1 MFCENLNCTTVFLL
15 GIVMSGIKTV
25 TVTVTSNEIENN
37 VWKLNRSIDM
47 KGGYIVTLQN
57 TTASAGFVQLYTGQ
71 IVDGNDFTI
80 KCNDQN
86 GGRVLNSLHPS
97 TSDGASITL
106 RGQWKLNFGQYIMEG
121 SELSIREYE
130 DVTYTI
136 QNAISN
142 SSGVLYSAL
151 KNGNHIKDSVINMNC
166 ALSSYAVVERTDGVL
181 TKYEI
186 VDFPEFVI
194 MDRLTFENLNA
205 RLTVNKGSVVL
216 TEGEYMNSS
225 GQLLV
230 SGWKNTIECTVSST
244 SKEIIITSNVAAD
257 SHSNI
262 YIPSQVVEGTYDPSE
277 KTIILKFV
285 NSAQYLV
292 GNPFLFK
299 YKYRNTE
306 YNINEVS
313 IGGVYTCLYGDWV
326 IEDQHTAYY
335 KKGENTI
342 TLTATS
348 VSDSGLRAFFDNR
361 NKIVPNYEC
370 ITNGYEVTLNRENFV
385 VDYNMTFQNVEYDDH
400 VYVNRPLTY
409 KFDNLKVNSGKTLNV
424 LESSIVVEGNLEVEE
439 GATVKCKNLIIN

>member
-1 MFCENLNCTTVFLL
+1 
-15 GIVMSGIKTV
+15 MSGIKTV
-25 TVTVTSNEIENN
+25 TVTVTNDEIENN

-47 KGGYIVTLQN
+47 KGGYVVTLEN
-57 TTASAGFVQLYTGQ
+57 TANRVDSVHLYDGQ
-71 IVDGNDFTI
+71 MVDGNDFTI
-80 KCNDQN
+80 KCHD
-86 GGRVLNSLHPS
+86 LNSNRVYNYLYPS
-97 TSDGASITL
+97 SRITL
-106 RGQWKLNFGQYIMEG
+106 RGQWKLDEYDIRYAMEG
-121 SELSIREYE
+121 SELAIHNYR

-151 KNGNHIKDSVINMNC
+151 KNGNHVKDSVINMNC

-186 VDFPEFVI
+186 VDFPEFVT
-194 MDRLTFENLNA
+194 MDKLTFENLYV

-230 SGWKNTIECTVSST
+230 SGWKNTIECSVSST
-244 SKEIIITSNVAAD
+244 SSEIIITSNVAAD
-257 SHSNI
+257 LHFNI
-262 YIPSQVVEGTYDPSE
+262 YIPSQVVTGTYDPSE

-285 NSAQYLV
+285 NSAQFLV

-306 YNINEVS
+306 YNINEIS

-326 IEDQHTAYY
+326 IESKNTAYY
-335 KKGENTI
+335 KEGEKTI

-348 VSDSGLRAFFDNR
+348 GPDLRVFFDNR
-361 NKIVPNYEC
+361 NNIVPNYEC
-370 ITNGYEVTLNRENFV
+370 TTNGYEVTLNRENFV

-409 KFDNLKVNSGKTLNV
+409 KFRNLKVNNGKTLNV
-424 LESSIVVEGNLEVEE
+424 LESTIVVEGNLEVEE